1 MKRWRG
7 LLGVLV
13 LGLALG
19 YDLGSVPERQWTAR
33 GLIGAIELYQ
43 ATLSPLLGRSG
54 VKCRFEPTC
63 SHYGV
68 AVIARH
74 GAFGGGWRAAWR
86 VLRCNP
92 WAAPGTVDRP

>member
-1 MKRWRG
+1 M
-7 LLGVLV
+7 LAVTV
-13 LGLALG
+13 VGLALG
-19 YDLGSVPERQWTAR
+19 YDLGSAPERQWTAR
-33 GLIGAIELYQ
+33 GLIGAIEIYQ

-63 SHYGV
+63 SHYGAGV
-68 AVIARH
+68 LERY

-92 WAAPGTVDRP
+92 WTAPGTVDPP